1 MLKIKFASG
10 FAMAAV
16 AVLAIM
22 PGSAAHARGDA
33 PFCSENFGRTGMGR
47 VCDYYTYEQCQ
58 AATSGVGGSCHVNAW
73 YQPRQYYDPAPRRYR
88 KPRHKH
94 RH

>member
-1 MLKIKFASG
+1 MLKLNIAAG
-10 FAMAAV
+10 LGAAV
-16 AVLAIM
+16 AVLVIL
-22 PGSAAHARGDA
+22 PGSVAHAWGDA
-33 PFCSENFGRTGMGR
+33 PFCSENFSRTGTGR

-88 KPRHKH
+88 KHKH
-94 RH
+94 RR